1 MRKATN
7 KSHVNRKCIQKMYR
21 KHVCMSFSEVEMQC
35 ENASKTYIFLIH
47 GCKNCNW
54 LINLMFYTLENGT
67 KMFAD
72 HENLGINFLILKI
85 YWVFMEIWGKY
96 HFPIMAPTKWP
107 PFWPEGEIDVAP
119 YPKTFTMTKGMSVP
133 SFMLVPQNAR
143 FFHISL
149 GLLGLLPLIARF
161 MGPTWGPSGAD
172 RTQVGPT
179 MAPWTLLSGTSIF
192 AAMIFSH

>member
-1 MRKATN
+1 M
-7 KSHVNRKCIQKMYR
+7 HVFFWSGNAMWECIKNL
-21 KHVCMSFSEVEMQC
+21 HFV
-35 ENASKTYIFLIH
+35 IH
-47 GCKNCNW
+47 GCKNCHW

-119 YPKTFTMTKGMSVP
+119 YPKTLTMTKGMSVP

-149 GLLGLLPLIARF
+149 GLCREGLCRHTGHATPMYSTGRLQYLCRNEYNNLHVIKSMKYCSHYSWTSCSLILCKYSF
-161 MGPTWGPSGAD
+161 
-172 RTQVGPT
+172 
-179 MAPWTLLSGTSIF
+179 
-192 AAMIFSH
+192 